1 MSQCP
6 ADVPVI
12 NKDHWASL
20 YSAVKALESMTGS
33 IQRGGTAMDSVDYKQ
48 IAESTPVHSAC

>member
-20 YSAVKALESMTGS
+20 YSAVKALESMTVEAYNEAA
-33 IQRGGTAMDSVDYKQ
+33 QQWTQ
-48 IAESTPVHSAC
+48 